1 MYRNSGRVACIK
13 LDSVRLTEREHVLGD
28 PVGVGDVE
36 ELYRLLSRRLLRIV
50 RGGVH
55 APDDVI
61 EDACQFAWSRLVRHR
76 GRVQR
81 ETVLSWLAAT
91 AVHEALKLVRRAGR
105 ELSLEALTEHAGE
118 LSPPS
123 FNRAP
128 HSMAEDRERLGSLA
142 WLPPGQRRLL
152 WLFGIGLSYE
162 EIAQRQGCTG
172 RVVERQLHQAR
183 ASLRLRETQVATDR
197 GR

>member
-1 MYRNSGRVACIK
+1 
-13 LDSVRLTEREHVLGD
+13 
-28 PVGVGDVE
+28 
-36 ELYRLLSRRLLRIV
+36 
-50 RGGVH
+50 VH

-76 GRVQR
+76 TRVQR
-81 ETVLSWLAAT
+81 ETVLSWLTAT

-105 ELSLEALTEHAGE
+105 ELSLEAMIEQAGE

-123 FNRAP
+123 LNRAP
-128 HSMAEDRERLGSLA
+128 HSMAEDRERLGSLTS
-142 WLPPGQRRLL
+142 LPQGQQRLL
-152 WLFGIGLSYE
+152 WLFGLGLSYE
-162 EIAQRQGCTG
+162 EIARRQGCTG

-183 ASLRLRETQVATDR
+183 ASLRLREAQIVTDL